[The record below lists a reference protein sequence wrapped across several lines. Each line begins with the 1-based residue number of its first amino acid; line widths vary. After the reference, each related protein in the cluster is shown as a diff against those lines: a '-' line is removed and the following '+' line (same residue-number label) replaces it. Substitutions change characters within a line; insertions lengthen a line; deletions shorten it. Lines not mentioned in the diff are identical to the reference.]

1 MPKNGNADPEINTI
15 QMIWTMMSR
24 LDRAAQA
31 RVMTWLEARLADQ
44 DDAEVIKVTEPTTVP
59 VDGELALSVESVDPS
74 RISQAAAEHAR
85 GAR

>member
-59 VDGELALSVESVDPS
+59 VDGELALAVDPS